1 LYLDHAS
8 QEFSVN
14 NETTLLPLAILGI
27 TTLSLID
34 TLTSNISVKKQ
45 NKTKLDNNNN
55 NNKNPIMP
63 IVLCILTLWLFY
75 VIVWHSILSNLPLNS
90 PMPFAVHSRF
100 WMQPNL
106 VLSLFIGIGG
116 ATCLEILDY
125 LIFMGFKKQIPSLIS
140 KSIEIVI
147 VVITF
152 TLLMR
157 YRFDYLNKSVNGWIM
172 HKYGAIKLDSLPPH
186 SLLLSHTDLDW
197 NTVRYLSNCDK
208 LRPDVTHLNFQ
219 LMPYPWFKRQEY
231 LYPHINFPD
240 TNFRGVTT
248 DRTSQGNTI
257 LVRRFLEANN
267 AEKLLPKKKSNNLLI
282 SGGIYLDMQSVNEPD
297 IGDCGQW
304 QGLTLLP
311 YGTLYKV
318 YGNMQ
323 INATVSLHKIS
334 YEQLK
339 KLRKEFPIINDDLA
353 RKYPKGSW
361 ERAAMNV
368 YYDAHYQLGLFLL
381 TYAIDAIKTV
391 DEKTMPLILN
401 RLGLASQILLETVE
415 AVEKYDTISSSIQ
428 DVYKNSALA
437 WMRLQAIILATKK
450 YKDTIINECNTSK
463 MKKLLINGDKTIK
476 LLSDEGTINTL
487 KLADKCISI
496 FIKKFPNDKDVEVFK
511 NVIVQIR
518 NYNN

>member
-1 LYLDHAS
+1 
-8 QEFSVN
+8 
-14 NETTLLPLAILGI
+14 
-27 TTLSLID
+27 
-34 TLTSNISVKKQ
+34 
-45 NKTKLDNNNN
+45 
-55 NNKNPIMP
+55 
-63 IVLCILTLWLFY
+63 
-75 VIVWHSILSNLPLNS
+75 
-90 PMPFAVHSRF
+90 MPFAVHSRF